1 MSMNISDIQ
10 AVALTLLR
18 QSSKVAR
25 EMEIDKALLAELNAR
40 YGSVTRQHRMEFAS
54 SLRPSRIDYRVG
66 GTNPVL
72 LELAV
77 RPADGSC
84 QLYGSQN
91 KSELFKLTRFPQSRV
106 KLRALLL
113 MDFKEKAISA
123 EKLRQTYDPINA
135 GRGNFERNA
144 VRVVY
149 VHEAVQYNFIWQ
161 PWA

>member
-1 MSMNISDIQ
+1 MNIAEIQ
-10 AVALTLLR
+10 EVALGILK
-18 QSSKVAR
+18 QSNKTAR
-25 EMEIDKALLAELNAR
+25 EMKIDKALMAELNAR
-40 YGSVTRQHRMEFAS
+40 YGSVTRQHRMEFS
-54 SLRPSRIDYRVG
+54 NSERPSRIDYRIG

-91 KSELFKLTRFPQSRV
+91 KPELFKLTRFPQSQA

-113 MDFKEKAISA
+113 MDFKTDPIPAVR
-123 EKLRQTYDPINA
+123 LQQTYDAINA

-149 VHEAVQYNFIWQ
+149 VHDATQYNFIWQ

>member
-1 MSMNISDIQ
+1 MNIEELQDL
-10 AVALTLLR
+10 ALEILNRSHKL
-18 QSSKVAR
+18 AR
-25 EMEIDKALLAELNAR
+25 EMKIDEALFAELQTR
-40 YGSVTRQHRMEFAS
+40 FGSAKRQHRIEFAS
-54 SLRPSRIDYRVG
+54 SERPSRIDFRLG

-91 KSELFKLTRFPQSRV
+91 KPELLKLTRFPQSQA

-113 MDFKEKAISA
+113 MDFKDRPLDLENLQA
-123 EKLRQTYDPINA
+123 TYSSINA
-135 GRGNFERNA
+135 GRGRFERNA
-144 VRVVY
+144 VRVLY
-149 VHEAVQYNFIWQ
+149 VHESLQYNFIWQ

>member
-1 MSMNISDIQ
+1 MNIAEIQ
-10 AVALTLLR
+10 EVALELLNR
-18 QSSKVAR
+18 SSKMAR
-25 EMEIDKALLAELNAR
+25 EMKIDKALLAELDAR

-54 SLRPSRIDYRVG
+54 SERPSRIDYRVG

-77 RPADGSC
+77 RPADGTC

-91 KSELFKLTRFPQSRV
+91 KPELLKLTRFPQSQA

-113 MDFKEKAISA
+113 MDFKEDAISA
-123 EKLRQTYDPINA
+123 DRLRQTYDPINA
-135 GRGNFERNA
+135 GPGNFERNA

-149 VHEAVQYNFIWQ
+149 VHSAIQYNFIWQ